1 MRELIWLARQ
11 PTPFLAAIDLSPIT
25 PRVLEGAGDLASSLG
40 AKLIILHVAEPAAAY
55 VPVGAAMDVIT
66 APVPV
71 EPPDMNALKERLE
84 QLASLLRA
92 KGITVETS
100 ASVALPA
107 EEILEQAEK
116 SNASMIVLGSHGHG
130 ALYHLFSGSV
140 VTSVLHKSK
149 IPVTVIPVHGS

>member
-1 MRELIWLARQ
+1 MKTL
-11 PTPFLAAIDLSPIT
+11 LAAIDLSPIT

>member
-1 MRELIWLARQ
+1 MKTL
-11 PTPFLAAIDLSPIT
+11 LAAIDLSPTT